1 MSRPLTD
8 AERRRGLIPGTEAD
22 ANSSTEAWLPAARH
36 TIRLAC
42 IFWSVSER
50 RTQAERRAATRGKVL
65 DATIE
70 CLVERGYANTSTR
83 HIARRAGVT
92 VGALQHHFESKADLM
107 AAALQQLG
115 DRMADD
121 FLAHPPAEGEPLE
134 RVAEL
139 LDRVWDV
146 HRGPLFEAGAELWVA
161 ARTDAELR
169 AAMDAVTRD
178 FAVRVAEGMLHLVPD
193 LVAQPGFAEHAM
205 IGLATL
211 RGLAMPGFVEAADPD
226 TLWSIARPRLLDAFA
241 ALAAAP

>member
-1 MSRPLTD
+1 
-8 AERRRGLIPGTEAD
+8 
-22 ANSSTEAWLPAARH
+22 
-36 TIRLAC
+36 
-42 IFWSVSER
+42 VSGR
-50 RTQAERRAATRGKVL
+50 RTQAERRAATRAKVL

-70 CLVERGYANTSTR
+70 CLVERGYAHTSTR

-92 VGALQHHFESKADLM
+92 IGALQHHFVSKADLM

-121 FLAHPPAEGEPLE
+121 FLAHPPAAGEPLD

-139 LDRVWDV
+139 LDRVWEV

-169 AAMDAVTRD
+169 AAMDGVTRD
-178 FAVRVAEGMLHLVPD
+178 FALRVAEGMLHLVPD

-226 TLWSIARPRLLDAFA
+226 TLWTIARPRLLDAFA
-241 ALAAAP
+241 ALAPAS

>member
-1 MSRPLTD
+1 M
-8 AERRRGLIPGTEAD
+8 
-22 ANSSTEAWLPAARH
+22 
-36 TIRLAC
+36 
-42 IFWSVSER
+42 SER
-50 RTQAERRAATRGKVL
+50 RTQAERRATTRAKVL

-70 CLVERGYANTSTR
+70 CLVERGYAHTSTR

-121 FLAHPPAEGEPLE
+121 FLAHPPAAGEPLE

-139 LDRVWDV
+139 LDRVWQV

-169 AAMDAVTRD
+169 AAMDGVTRD
-178 FAVRVAEGMLHLVPD
+178 FALRTAEGMLHLVPD
-193 LVAQPGFAEHAM
+193 LVARPGFAEHVM

-211 RGLAMPGFVEAADPD
+211 RGLVMPGFVEVADPD
-226 TLWSIARPRLLDAFA
+226 TLWTIARPRLLEAFA
-241 ALAAAP
+241 VLADAEAEQPAP

>member
-1 MSRPLTD
+1 M
-8 AERRRGLIPGTEAD
+8 
-22 ANSSTEAWLPAARH
+22 
-36 TIRLAC
+36 
-42 IFWSVSER
+42 SER
-50 RTQAERRAATRGKVL
+50 RTQAERRAATRAKVL

-70 CLVERGYANTSTR
+70 CLVERGYAHTSTR

-92 VGALQHHFESKADLM
+92 IGALQHHFSSKADLM

-121 FLAHPPAEGEPLE
+121 FLAQPPAAGEPRE

-139 LDRVWDV
+139 LDRVWEV
-146 HRGPLFEAGAELWVA
+146 HRGPLFEAGTELWVA

-178 FAVRVAEGMLHLVPD
+178 FALRTAEGLLHLVPD
-193 LVAQPGFAEHAM
+193 LVARPGFAEQVM

-211 RGLAMPGFVEAADPD
+211 RGLAMPGFVEVADPD
-226 TLWSIARPRLLDAFA
+226 TLWTIARPRLLDAFA
-241 ALAAAP
+241 VLAPAP